1 LNSDTIGKESLMTI
15 GDGQVWGGSTFA
27 IERKVGET
35 PGTVVF
41 RFSGPF
47 TGRDL
52 YASLSPVALRNIFE
66 TDPTPDHHARF
77 NILDLTAVPYM
88 DSCGLGLIVSHFV
101 RCQNKGVQ
109 VIAAGV
115 SPRVMELLKTTRI
128 DRLIPMAATVAD
140 ASTLCHHKT
149 M

>member
-1 LNSDTIGKESLMTI
+1 MST
-15 GDGQVWGGSTFA
+15 GDGQIWGGSTFA
-27 IERKVGET
+27 IERRLGET

-52 YASLSPVALRNIFE
+52 YASLSPLALRNIFE

-77 NILDLTAVPYM
+77 NILDLTDVPYM

-101 RCQNKGVQ
+101 RCQNKGIQ
-109 VIAAGV
+109 LIAAGA
-115 SPRVMELLKTTRI
+115 SPRVLELLRTTRI
-128 DRLIPMAATVAD
+128 DRLIPLAATVAD
-140 ASTLCHHKT
+140 ASTRCHQ
-149 M
+149 MPM

>member
-1 LNSDTIGKESLMTI
+1 MSNGN
-15 GDGQVWGGSTFA
+15 GQIWGGPAFA
-27 IERKVGET
+27 IERKVGAT
-35 PGTVVF
+35 PGTLVF

-77 NILDLTAVPYM
+77 NILDLTEVPYM
-88 DSCGLGLIVSHFV
+88 DSSGLGLIVSHFV

-109 VIAAGV
+109 LIAAGV
-115 SPRVMELLKTTRI
+115 SPRILELFKTTRI
-128 DRLIPMAATVAD
+128 DKLFPMAATVAD
-140 ASTLCHHKT
+140 ASNLCHPRPA
-149 M
+149 

>member
-1 LNSDTIGKESLMTI
+1 MNSDGKI
-15 GDGQVWGGSTFA
+15 WGGPTFA
-27 IERKVGET
+27 IERGLGES

-52 YASLSPVALRNIFE
+52 YAALSPVILRNIFE
-66 TDPTPDHHARF
+66 TDPTPDHHASL
-77 NILDLTAVPYM
+77 NILDLTEVPYM
-88 DSCGLGLIVSHFV
+88 DSCGLGLIVSHLV

-115 SPRVMELLKTTRI
+115 SPRVLELLKTTRI
-128 DRLIPMAATVAD
+128 DRILPMTGTVEE
-140 ASTLCHHKT
+140 ASSLRSPKPA
-149 M
+149 